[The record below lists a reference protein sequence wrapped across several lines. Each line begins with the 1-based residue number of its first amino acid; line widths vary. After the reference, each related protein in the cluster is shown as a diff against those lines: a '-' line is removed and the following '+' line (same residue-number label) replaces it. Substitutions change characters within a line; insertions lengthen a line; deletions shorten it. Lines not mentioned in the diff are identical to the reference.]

1 MKLPSKKKIAITAF
15 IIAALGLLTLA
26 GVLLVAMPHR
36 PTVSVDDL
44 AEMKTL
50 AHKYLNERNRLLVS
64 TDPQNNP
71 NIAGAPVIDPSEMSP
86 ELAARQKE
94 DVEKLR
100 ARGNYGGWDD
110 FATSL
115 GVLDIS
121 GEGDDIALCVGIA
134 TSYHFAPTF
143 YNPTDPNSYPPCSSL
158 GYELYFKFARK
169 GNRWILTDAKLPYAG
184 TDPPDTEPSVKPE
197 EAGTPRVL
205 AHPPKEITK
214 VPEEIERL
222 DIAATTKT
230 LNKWAVSE
238 NPWSE
243 DPMTGVGPRW
253 R

>member
-1 MKLPSKKKIAITAF
+1 
-15 IIAALGLLTLA
+15 
-26 GVLLVAMPHR
+26 
-36 PTVSVDDL
+36 VDDL

-64 TDPQNNP
+64 ADPKNNP

-100 ARGNYGGWDD
+100 ARGNYDGWDD

-115 GVLDIS
+115 GVSDIS
-121 GEGDDIALCVGIA
+121 GEGDDIALFVGI
-134 TSYHFAPTF
+134 TTFYHFAPAF
-143 YNPTDPNSYPPCSSL
+143 YNPTDPNSYPPCSSE
-158 GYELYFKFARK
+158 GYELYFKFTWK

-184 TDPPDTEPSVKPE
+184 TEPPATEPSVKPE

-222 DIAATTKT
+222 DTASTRKT

-243 DPMTGVGPRW
+243 DPMTGVGPR
-253 R
+253 